1 MNIKSILLIASII
14 CFFSLIQNVLG
25 FGMDE
30 VFYEDIGENLHRNA
44 YDFIFRD
51 ILKFQTDY
59 IDLGSTLS
67 GNEINDFSDSFGGS
81 AFNGPSGNI
90 DSWLYRMFF
99 GNNLQILNGSLQH
112 DFVFGLLIPTVFLL
126 LFISFMTNSIFKT
139 GPKLTKLV
147 YISAF
152 IATIVGGFYPLI
164 AGIAFSFFGKLL
176 GGFFIFLWIK
186 NVYASLM
193 APYWSA
199 METRENVGLKKASK
213 WNAWLDVLFGD
224 TSIFGGPAKVA
235 KDYAVA
241 NKEYQDSRKKGAEA
255 EKSRHVIM
263 VGEDEASD

>member
-186 NVYASLM
+186 
-193 APYWSA
+193 
-199 METRENVGLKKASK
+199 GLKKASK